1 MAVLRQGQAER
12 AEFDWRQ
19 EEKAEGDV
27 TAVANPVVEAIE
39 KIEPDSWWRST
50 VKIQEATQTAKRSH

>member
-1 MAVLRQGQAER
+1 MSSLGAGAHDGCTETQGQAER
-12 AEFDWRQ
+12 AEIDWRQ

-39 KIEPDSWWRST
+39 KMEPDSWWRST
-50 VKIQEATQTAKRSH
+50 VKI